1 LNNWKKNEETGK
13 YYVSLKYPE
22 LFPVL
27 QKAKRS
33 ITRKKMAKLSE
44 SECMNENIT
53 IFEEVLQLR
62 KEEAQLLGFGN
73 HAYYILDTKMA
84 KDPIKVFEFLNDLSS
99 KLSDYLVKDLNV
111 LLNLKRQ
118 EMEERKDFFDGKIN
132 FWDYRYYNRLLLEKE
147 YNVDNEAIRQYFPIE
162 KVTEGLLNV
171 YQEILDLK
179 FELTKNP
186 HVWHEDVVQY
196 DVYDTTG
203 DFMGHFYLDLYPRE
217 GKYGHAAEFNLI
229 SGCEYK
235 GQRLHCASAMV
246 ANFTKPTQDK
256 PSLLDH
262 DEVETFFHEFGH
274 VMHEICCTTKYIIF
288 SGTRG
293 VETDFIEA
301 PSQMLENWCYE
312 ESVLK
317 LLSGHYET
325 GEHLPQSMID
335 SIIKA
340 KNVNAALFNRR
351 QIFFGMFDMIAHT
364 ENPPINTQT
373 LWSTL
378 QKKNIRN
385 RGY

>member
-1 LNNWKKNEETGK
+1 
-13 YYVSLKYPE
+13 
-22 LFPVL
+22 
-27 QKAKRS
+27 
-33 ITRKKMAKLSE
+33 
-44 SECMNENIT
+44 
-53 IFEEVLQLR
+53 
-62 KEEAQLLGFGN
+62 
-73 HAYYILDTKMA
+73 
-84 KDPIKVFEFLNDLSS
+84 
-99 KLSDYLVKDLNV
+99 
-111 LLNLKRQ
+111 
-118 EMEERKDFFDGKIN
+118 
-132 FWDYRYYNRLLLEKE
+132 
-147 YNVDNEAIRQYFPIE
+147 
-162 KVTEGLLNV
+162 
-171 YQEILDLK
+171 
-179 FELTKNP
+179 LTKNP

-378 QKKNIRN
+378 QKKILGIEAIEETNGLGNFAHLVGGYSSGYYSYLWSKVFSSDMYLQFKENGGPLSKEMGRRYRN
-385 RGY
+385 EILAPGGSQDAMVSLISFLGREPSDEAFLIEIGLKQNSN